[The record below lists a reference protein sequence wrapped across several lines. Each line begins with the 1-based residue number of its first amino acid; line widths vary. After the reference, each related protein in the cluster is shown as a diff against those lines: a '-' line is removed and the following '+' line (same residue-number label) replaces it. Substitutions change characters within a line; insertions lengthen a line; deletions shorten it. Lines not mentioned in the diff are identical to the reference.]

1 MPPLHSIVSARIAAS
16 LSLKSPVYGRYYNMT
31 GAWITLLIGALA
43 VYQWPASFD
52 LTAGYGLGLV
62 AGWSLW
68 RAIPIG
74 RVW

>member
-1 MPPLHSIVSARIAAS
+1 
-16 LSLKSPVYGRYYNMT
+16 MT

-52 LTAGYGLGLV
+52 LTAGYGLGLA

>member
-1 MPPLHSIVSARIAAS
+1 MWSHAGVGEISHRSCVPFLIDDDVA
-16 LSLKSPVYGRYYNMT
+16 MT

-74 RVW
+74 RIW